1 MREITIYESDF
12 PDARSVHD
20 HLAEK
25 LSFPAYYGHNLSALA
40 DCLED
45 VDRPTRIVVE
55 RVDDDLWDER
65 PWFGRICRVL
75 QRVGLESDRLEVI
88 FRR

>member
-1 MREITIYESDF
+1 MQEITIYESDF
-12 PDARSVHD
+12 PDALAVHD
-20 HLAEK
+20 YLAEK
-25 LSFPAYYGHNLSALA
+25 LSFPTYYGRNLSALA

-45 VDRPTRIVVE
+45 VDQPTRIVVE

-75 QRVGLESDRLEVI
+75 QRVGLESDALEVV